1 MSGSHTPVEPIAI
14 VGMACRFPD
23 APDLAAYWRLLEE
36 GRQVVSEGEPG
47 SGVGRVGELFP
58 DATAAGDACRFG
70 AYLDDIDQFDPAFF
84 RISPVEAQ
92 VMDPQQRMMLETSW
106 RAVED
111 AGLNPETL
119 AGSRTGVYTGTS
131 NPEYRQLVLES
142 SEPVEAAFGLYASIG
157 TSLHGVSGR
166 VAYVLGVAGPSMVV
180 DAACASS
187 LVTVH
192 LAATALRRGE
202 ADIALAGGAHAVL
215 DRRLFEQRA
224 VSGMLSPDGRCKA
237 FDAGANGF
245 VRGEGCGVVVLKRLG
260 AAEADGDRIWG
271 VVRGSAVNHVGA
283 SVGLTVPDGPAQE
296 QVIEQALRQAG
307 LAPAEVDYLEAH
319 GTGTEVGDPI
329 ELEAAAAVYGRKR
342 DPERPLLI
350 GSVKTN
356 MGHLEP
362 AAGIAG
368 LIKTVLAMR
377 REWVPKHL
385 HFNNPN
391 PRVDWERI
399 PLRVVAEAERWPRHP
414 GRPARAG
421 VSAYGMSG
429 TNAHVVV
436 EGYGE
441 PAGEGSGVEHWVSG
455 AALTVPAPIPEPAAE
470 VASQEEI
477 RPRRTT
483 RLLPLSG
490 KTETALGELAER
502 YLAWLGDGDGQ
513 AAPGADPLEAL
524 ADMAWTAAVGRQHH
538 AHRAAVPFQD
548 ADSLRER
555 LRELADAPPVQ
566 RPAAVKKT
574 AFVYTGQGS
583 QWPGMGA
590 ALHANEPVARAVL
603 DRCDAVYREAHGSSL
618 LDAMFGRAGTEGQ
631 LDRTARSAP
640 ALYAIEC
647 ALAAQWSSLGVR
659 PDVVLGHS
667 MGEVAAAHAAGV
679 FSLEDGMRFAMAR
692 GSLLGATETGA
703 MAAVFAPADRVLAAI
718 EKLNAESD
726 GPGLSLAADNGTHRV
741 VSGAVPDIEAITER
755 FESEGVNV
763 KRLRT
768 VQAFHSALLEPA
780 LDDLQA
786 ALDGVEI
793 AAPSID
799 YVSNVTGRVLEPG
812 QKPDGAYWR
821 RHARQ
826 PVAFARGIQTLAEL
840 GVDMVVEIGPRP
852 VLGPLTS
859 LVWPEPAAGAQAA
872 PVVLSSLPGTPEEGT
887 PADAGFVEAVGK
899 AYAAGLEVSLAGLFA
914 GEERRRVAV
923 PGYPLQRHRH
933 WIATGKRRRSGA
945 GHALLG
951 ARHESPAGE
960 LMFETELSAADP
972 PWLTDH
978 RVFGRVVVPG
988 ALYGAMAASA
998 ALAEG
1003 SGAVVV
1009 EDLQLHSPLILP
1021 EDDEGADAGDAGRP
1035 VQLVLDADDGARARR
1050 VAIYS
1055 KKNGKGWT
1063 LHVEARLSRG
1073 GVPEAGASVDLDR
1086 LRAGMAA
1093 QDIAALYS
1101 AKSEAGID
1109 FGPAFRGLQAVW
1121 SAPGEALGE
1130 IAVPPEVDRQGLEV
1144 HPLLI
1149 DGCFQLLSAAR
1160 GAAPEGPPVTYMP
1173 FGWERLWLGGP
1184 LPDRIVCH
1192 VRLGEEV
1199 GGADGGAAA
1208 PAELATAE
1216 LRLYDPRGAALGGI
1230 HGFTVKRATRAVLAA
1245 AMEGVDDLLYEVV
1258 WRERPLAGGAQAADF
1273 LLASAALAG
1282 RVNAFEAYLS
1292 EAAVSGAE
1300 RRALENALGRLAW
1313 SYTLAALEKLGWKR
1327 TAGAAVEAGQLCREL
1342 GILPEHRR
1350 LSGRLLGMLSDAG
1363 ILEAQ
1368 PDGYVVAVGEDDA
1381 LPHAC
1386 LGDPEEHAAQLS
1398 AQHPHGAVELGV
1410 VRRCGGGLAD
1420 VLTGRARALDLLF
1433 GGEPN
1438 VGDLYKQGVA
1448 NRAWG
1453 KLLGDAVAE
1462 AVAGL
1467 PEGRRLRIVEVGGGT
1482 GSATG
1487 WILPKLPSG
1496 RFDYTFTDISAGFF
1510 ADAEARFGKSGESV
1524 EFKVLDIEAEPAE
1537 QGFEPHA
1544 CDLVIAANVLHATRD
1559 LGTTLANC
1567 RELLAP
1573 SGQLLALE
1581 SLCGE
1586 SWRDIVFGLLP
1597 DWWRFA
1603 DDYRP
1608 HHALASPE
1616 VWRRALGDAGFVDPR
1631 VMGHEATD
1639 DPIRPAHGLVL
1650 ARGPAVVAEPPGV
1663 WVLACDRVGHA
1674 AGLAAQLA
1682 ERNQTVVVAGATDAG
1697 AAAPTERPG
1706 VVHAAVEAQRRDSWR
1721 ALLEGLPGDAP
1732 LRGIVHLGA
1741 LDGRGLSATTEQLK
1755 EDVTAAAGSA
1765 LALVQGCLDANVEPA
1780 QGVWF
1785 VTCGAQALERER
1797 GGQLAGATLWG
1808 LGKVV
1813 AREAATLQPRM
1824 IDLDPAG
1831 DALPPDLINELL
1843 FADRENHV
1851 AHRAGSRLAA
1861 RLVRGK
1867 DGAQRLALPEETG
1880 CRVRDDRTY
1889 LITGGLGGIGG
1900 AVAEWLTDQGAR
1912 AIVLNGRRA
1921 PGAEAEAGI
1930 RALRERGVTAQVEL
1944 ADLADPSDV
1953 QAMLSRID
1961 ADLPPLGGVF
1971 HSVGEL
1977 ADAALENQSWDRFER
1992 LLWPKVLG
2000 AWELHRATQGR
2011 DLDLFVLFSSMAG
2024 VRGNP
2029 GQSNYAAA
2037 NAFLD
2042 QLAGRRRALG
2052 LPGQVVQWGTWLRV
2066 GEAAEAAKDRGRIA
2080 DSLAA
2085 SGSGWF
2091 TPQQGIEALD
2101 RVVRQDLTSTA
2112 VASIDWQVYAD
2123 VLPDRPLFLE
2133 ELLAADEEESAT
2145 APDAGNDLLSAIRGA
2160 SQAEREESL
2169 VAFLQG
2175 LLQTVLR
2182 LPSAPSPTTRF
2193 FDLGMDSLMA
2203 VELRTRMNQ
2212 AFAGEY
2218 VVPNT
2223 AVFDHPDAAG
2233 LARHLA
2239 GEIAAAADTAE
2250 AAPPPKPG
2258 PKPDVQVAPR
2268 PRRRDDNAVAIV
2280 GMACRFPG
2288 AADPAAFWKL
2298 LEAGEDAVAN
2308 GRDGTDA
2315 WTGCVGDPAAQDAF
2329 SRRGGF
2335 VDALDRFD
2343 AGFFGL
2349 APIEARNMDPQQR
2362 LLLETSWQALE
2373 DAGMAPG
2380 SLGGSR
2386 TGVYFG
2392 IALSEYRDLMTA
2404 TGNGGGAFG
2413 NCGSIAVGRV
2423 AFLLGLQGPAMPV
2436 DLACASAL
2444 VAVHQGAAA
2453 IRQGET
2459 ELALAGGVNA
2469 VLSPASTR
2477 SFAAMGMLSPDG
2489 RCRAFDADADGYVR
2503 GEGCGVVVLKRL
2515 GRAEADGD
2523 RIWGVIRG
2531 SAVNQNGFG
2540 ADLLAPSG
2548 AAQQRVIEDALA
2560 QAGVSPADVDYLE
2573 AHGIGSKLGD
2583 PIEVEA
2589 AAAAYGKGRDAGHP
2603 LLIGSVKTNIGHL
2616 ESASGIA
2623 GLIKVLLAMRRRAIP
2638 RQLNFRTASP
2648 LVEWDRL
2655 PVRVVTETTP
2665 WPGHAERP
2673 SIAAVSAFGLSGTNA
2688 HAIVEGYQPEDAAG
2702 ARWLAPGPARK
2713 VTVPAPPSVAGLE
2726 LPQEGR
2732 AERRARMLPL
2742 SGKSDAALVEL
2753 AQRYLSWLD
2762 RDAGQSGSD
2771 EEAAAAL
2778 ADMAWTAGA
2787 GRSHFDHR
2795 AAVVFH
2801 DTESLRGGLQAVR
2814 AARGPGVT
2822 RAPRKVAFTYDGDGG
2837 EWLAAAGTLHET
2849 EPLARAVLDRC
2860 ADVFRDATGGSLL
2873 DTMSDVG
2880 GADAGSANA
2889 APALYA
2895 LQCALTALWGGVGIG
2910 PAAVVGHGA
2919 GMLAAARAAG
2929 ALGLDDGMRLAIAGS
2944 AAGTDT
2950 ALAEPSAPLISGA
2963 TGRVV
2968 DDPDAAL
2975 QGVGGSGPAGDEA
2988 TRQDCSEALAA
2999 LAVDVVVEIGGGSAA
3014 EGFAAAVAGAWEAG
3028 LDVTFSGLFA
3038 GEARRRIGLPTYPF
3052 QRRRHWVEIRQS
3064 SSPPAV

>member
-1 MSGSHTPVEPIAI
+1 MSGSHAPVEPIAI

-70 AYLDDIDQFDPAFF
+70 AYLDDIDQFDPTFF

-106 RAVED
+106 RAIED
-111 AGLNPETL
+111 AGMNPETL

-131 NPEYRQLVLES
+131 NPEYRQIVLES

-166 VAYVLGVAGPSMVV
+166 VAYVLGVSGPSMVV

-296 QVIEQALRQAG
+296 QVIEDALLQAG

-329 ELEAAAAVYGRKR
+329 ELEAAAAVYGRER
-342 DPERPLLI
+342 DPKRPLLI

-391 PRVDWERI
+391 PRVDWQRI
-399 PLRVVAEAERWPRHP
+399 PLRVVAEAESWPSHP

-441 PAGEGSGVEHWVSG
+441 PPGEGAGVEHWVSG
-455 AALTVPAPIPEPAAE
+455 AALRVPAPIPEPAAE
-470 VASQEEI
+470 VTSQEQVH
-477 RPRRTT
+477 PRRTT

-502 YLAWLGDGDGQ
+502 YLAWLGDGDSDGH

-538 AHRAAVPFQD
+538 VHRAAVPFQN

-555 LRELADAPPVQ
+555 LRELADAPPAQ
-566 RPAAVKKT
+566 RPAAVKKI

-603 DRCDAVYREAHGSSL
+603 DRCDAVFREANGSSL
-618 LDAMFGRAGTEGQ
+618 LDVMFGRAGTEGQ
-631 LDRTARSAP
+631 LDRTAHSAP

-679 FSLEDGMRFAMAR
+679 FGLEDGMRFAMAR

-703 MAAVFAPADRVLAAI
+703 MAAVFAPADRVLAAVD
-718 EKLNAESD
+718 KLNAESD

-786 ALDGVEI
+786 ALDGVGI

-799 YVSNVTGRVLEPG
+799 YVSNLTGRVLEPG
-812 QKPDGAYWR
+812 QKPDAAYWR

-826 PVAFARGIQTLAEL
+826 PVAFVQGIRTLAEL

-872 PVVLSSLPGTPEEGT
+872 PVVLSSLEGTPDEGT
-887 PADAGFVEAVGK
+887 PADAGFVEAVGQ

-933 WIATGKRRRSGA
+933 WIATGKRRRSSA

-1021 EDDEGADAGDAGRP
+1021 EDEEGGDAGGTGRP

-1055 KKNGKGWT
+1055 KKSGKGWT

-1073 GVPEAGASVDLDR
+1073 GVSEAGASVNLDR

-1093 QDIAALYS
+1093 QDVAALYS

-1130 IAVPPEVDRQGLEV
+1130 IAVPQEVDRQGLEV

-1160 GAAPEGPPVTYMP
+1160 GPVAEGPPVTYMP
-1173 FGWERLWLGGP
+1173 FGWERLWLSGP

-1199 GGADGGAAA
+1199 QGNDGEGGA
-1208 PAELATAE
+1208 AELATAE
-1216 LRLYDPRGAALGGI
+1216 LRIYDPQGAALGAI
-1230 HGFTVKRATRAVLAA
+1230 HGFTVKRATRAALAA
-1245 AMEGVDDLLYEVV
+1245 AMEGIDELLYEVV
-1258 WRERPLAGGAQAADF
+1258 WRERPLAGGAQPADF
-1273 LLASAALAG
+1273 LLASEALAG
-1282 RVNAFEAYLS
+1282 RVNAFEDYLS

-1300 RRALENALGRLAW
+1300 RRALENALGRLAQ

-1327 TAGAAVEAGQLCREL
+1327 TAGATVEPEQLRREL

-1363 ILEAQ
+1363 ILTAQ
-1368 PDGYVVAVGEDDA
+1368 PDGYIVAVGEGDA
-1381 LPHAC
+1381 LPHAY
-1386 LGDPEEHAAQLS
+1386 LGDPEDHAAQLS

-1438 VGDLYKQGVA
+1438 VGDLYKKGVA

-1510 ADAEARFGKSGESV
+1510 ADAEARFGKSEESV
-1524 EFKVLDIEAEPAE
+1524 EFEVLDIEAEPAE

-1544 CDLVIAANVLHATRD
+1544 YDLVIAANVLHATRD
-1559 LGTTLANC
+1559 LGATLANC

-1663 WVLACDRVGHA
+1663 WVLAGDRAGHA
-1674 AGLAAQLA
+1674 AGLAAALA
-1682 ERNQTVVVAGATDAG
+1682 ERNQTVVVAGATDTG
-1697 AAAPTERPG
+1697 AAPSECPG

-1721 ALLEGLPGDAP
+1721 ALLEGLPKDAP

-1780 QGVWF
+1780 PGRV
-1785 VTCGAQALERER
+1785 VRDVR
-1797 GGQLAGATLWG
+1797 GAGA
-1808 LGKVV
+1808 
-1813 AREAATLQPRM
+1813 
-1824 IDLDPAG
+1824 
-1831 DALPPDLINELL
+1831 
-1843 FADRENHV
+1843 
-1851 AHRAGSRLAA
+1851 
-1861 RLVRGK
+1861 
-1867 DGAQRLALPEETG
+1867 
-1880 CRVRDDRTY
+1880 
-1889 LITGGLGGIGG
+1889 
-1900 AVAEWLTDQGAR
+1900 GAR
-1912 AIVLNGRRA
+1912 ARGAACRRHALGPGQGR
-1921 PGAEAEAGI
+1921 GA
-1930 RALRERGVTAQVEL
+1930 
-1944 ADLADPSDV
+1944 
-1953 QAMLSRID
+1953 
-1961 ADLPPLGGVF
+1961 GG
-1971 HSVGEL
+1971 G
-1977 ADAALENQSWDRFER
+1977 DAA
-1992 LLWPKVLG
+1992 
-2000 AWELHRATQGR
+2000 
-2011 DLDLFVLFSSMAG
+2011 
-2024 VRGNP
+2024 
-2029 GQSNYAAA
+2029 
-2037 NAFLD
+2037 
-2042 QLAGRRRALG
+2042 
-2052 LPGQVVQWGTWLRV
+2052 
-2066 GEAAEAAKDRGRIA
+2066 AEDG
-2080 DSLAA
+2080 
-2085 SGSGWF
+2085 
-2091 TPQQGIEALD
+2091 
-2101 RVVRQDLTSTA
+2101 
-2112 VASIDWQVYAD
+2112 
-2123 VLPDRPLFLE
+2123 
-2133 ELLAADEEESAT
+2133 
-2145 APDAGNDLLSAIRGA
+2145 
-2160 SQAEREESL
+2160 
-2169 VAFLQG
+2169 
-2175 LLQTVLR
+2175 
-2182 LPSAPSPTTRF
+2182 
-2193 FDLGMDSLMA
+2193 
-2203 VELRTRMNQ
+2203 
-2212 AFAGEY
+2212 
-2218 VVPNT
+2218 
-2223 AVFDHPDAAG
+2223 
-2233 LARHLA
+2233 
-2239 GEIAAAADTAE
+2239 
-2250 AAPPPKPG
+2250 
-2258 PKPDVQVAPR
+2258 R
-2268 PRRRDDNAVAIV
+2268 PR
-2280 GMACRFPG
+2280 
-2288 AADPAAFWKL
+2288 
-2298 LEAGEDAVAN
+2298 
-2308 GRDGTDA
+2308 
-2315 WTGCVGDPAAQDAF
+2315 
-2329 SRRGGF
+2329 SRRGGP
-2335 VDALDRFD
+2335 A
-2343 AGFFGL
+2343 AGFHQRAVVPGPREPYC
-2349 APIEARNMDPQQR
+2349 APRRGPA
-2362 LLLETSWQALE
+2362 
-2373 DAGMAPG
+2373 
-2380 SLGGSR
+2380 
-2386 TGVYFG
+2386 
-2392 IALSEYRDLMTA
+2392 
-2404 TGNGGGAFG
+2404 GGAPRAG
-2413 NCGSIAVGRV
+2413 PGRNAAAGAPRRNGVPRAGRPDLSDHRRPGRDRRRRGRV
-2423 AFLLGLQGPAMPV
+2423 A
-2436 DLACASAL
+2436 
-2444 VAVHQGAAA
+2444 
-2453 IRQGET
+2453 
-2459 ELALAGGVNA
+2459 
-2469 VLSPASTR
+2469 
-2477 SFAAMGMLSPDG
+2477 DG
-2489 RCRAFDADADGYVR
+2489 S
-2503 GEGCGVVVLKRL
+2503 
-2515 GRAEADGD
+2515 GRA
-2523 RIWGVIRG
+2523 RNR
-2531 SAVNQNGFG
+2531 
-2540 ADLLAPSG
+2540 
-2548 AAQQRVIEDALA
+2548 
-2560 QAGVSPADVDYLE
+2560 
-2573 AHGIGSKLGD
+2573 
-2583 PIEVEA
+2583 
-2589 AAAAYGKGRDAGHP
+2589 
-2603 LLIGSVKTNIGHL
+2603 
-2616 ESASGIA
+2616 
-2623 GLIKVLLAMRRRAIP
+2623 
-2638 RQLNFRTASP
+2638 
-2648 LVEWDRL
+2648 
-2655 PVRVVTETTP
+2655 
-2665 WPGHAERP
+2665 
-2673 SIAAVSAFGLSGTNA
+2673 
-2688 HAIVEGYQPEDAAG
+2688 
-2702 ARWLAPGPARK
+2702 
-2713 VTVPAPPSVAGLE
+2713 
-2726 LPQEGR
+2726 
-2732 AERRARMLPL
+2732 
-2742 SGKSDAALVEL
+2742 
-2753 AQRYLSWLD
+2753 AQRAPRTGRGGRGGHSC
-2762 RDAGQSGSD
+2762 A
-2771 EEAAAAL
+2771 
-2778 ADMAWTAGA
+2778 AGA
-2787 GRSHFDHR
+2787 GRNGTSGAGGLGRPVGRAGNALAHR
-2795 AAVVFH
+2795 RRSSAAGRCVPQRGRAVGRRAREPELGPVRAPAVAQGAGRLGAPSCDAGARPGPVRPLFEH
-2801 DTESLRGGLQAVR
+2801 GGCTGQPGPVELRGGERVPGPACGPPARAGPARPGGAV
-2814 AARGPGVT
+2814 GHV
-2822 RAPRKVAFTYDGDGG
+2822 
-2837 EWLAAAGTLHET
+2837 AAG
-2849 EPLARAVLDRC
+2849 
-2860 ADVFRDATGGSLL
+2860 
-2873 DTMSDVG
+2873 
-2880 GADAGSANA
+2880 
-2889 APALYA
+2889 
-2895 LQCALTALWGGVGIG
+2895 
-2910 PAAVVGHGA
+2910 
-2919 GMLAAARAAG
+2919 
-2929 ALGLDDGMRLAIAGS
+2929 
-2944 AAGTDT
+2944 
-2950 ALAEPSAPLISGA
+2950 
-2963 TGRVV
+2963 GR
-2968 DDPDAAL
+2968 
-2975 QGVGGSGPAGDEA
+2975 G
-2988 TRQDCSEALAA
+2988 R
-2999 LAVDVVVEIGGGSAA
+2999 GGSAGPRA
-3014 EGFAAAVAGAWEAG
+3014 HRR
-3028 LDVTFSGLFA
+3028 FA
-3038 GEARRRIGLPTYPF
+3038 GGVR
-3052 QRRRHWVEIRQS
+3052 QRVVH
-3064 SSPPAV
+3064 PAAGY

>member
-58 DATAAGDACRFG
+58 DATAAGEACRFG

-106 RAVED
+106 RAIED
-111 AGLNPETL
+111 AGMNPETL
-119 AGSRTGVYTGTS
+119 AGTRTGVYTGTS

-296 QVIEQALRQAG
+296 QVIEQALQQAG

-329 ELEAAAAVYGRKR
+329 ELEAAAAVYGRER

-391 PRVDWERI
+391 PRVDWQRI
-399 PLRVVAEAERWPRHP
+399 PLRVVAEAESWPRHP

-455 AALTVPAPIPEPAAE
+455 AALRVPAPVPEPAAE
-470 VASQEEI
+470 VTSQEEG

-502 YLAWLGDGDGQ
+502 YLAWLGDGDGDGY

-538 AHRAAVPFQD
+538 VHRAAVPFQD
-548 ADSLRER
+548 AASLRER
-555 LRELADAPPVQ
+555 LRELADAPPAQ
-566 RPAAVKKT
+566 RPATVKKT

-590 ALHANEPVARAVL
+590 ALYANEPVARAVL
-603 DRCDAVYREAHGSSL
+603 DRCDAVFREANGSSL
-618 LDAMFGRAGTEGQ
+618 LDVMFGRAGTEGQ

-647 ALAAQWSSLGVR
+647 ALAAQWASLGVR

-703 MAAVFAPADRVLAAI
+703 MAAVFAPADRVLA
-718 EKLNAESD
+718 EVDKLNAESG

-780 LDDLQA
+780 LNDLQA
-786 ALDGVEI
+786 ALDGVGI

-799 YVSNVTGRVLEPG
+799 YVSNLTGRVLEPG
-812 QKPDGAYWR
+812 QKPDAAYWR

-826 PVAFARGIQTLAEL
+826 PVAFARGIRTLAEL
-840 GVDMVVEIGPRP
+840 GVDLVVEIGPRP

-859 LVWPEPAAGAQAA
+859 LVWPEPAARVQAA
-872 PVVLSSLPGTPEEGT
+872 PVVLSSLQGTPDEGT
-887 PADAGFVEAVGK
+887 PADAGFVEAVGQ

-933 WIATGKRRRSGA
+933 WIATSRRRRSSA

-1021 EDDEGADAGDAGRP
+1021 EDEDGADAGAAGRP

-1055 KKNGKGWT
+1055 KQDQRGWT

-1073 GVPEAGASVDLDR
+1073 GVSEAGASVNLDR
-1086 LRAGMAA
+1086 LRDGMAA
-1093 QDIAALYS
+1093 QDVAALYS

-1130 IAVPPEVDRQGLEV
+1130 IAVPQEVDRQGLEV

-1160 GAAPEGPPVTYMP
+1160 GQAPEGPPVTYMP
-1173 FGWERLWLGGP
+1173 FGWERLWLSGP

-1192 VRLGEEV
+1192 VRLGDEIQ
-1199 GGADGGAAA
+1199 GADGEGGA
-1208 PAELATAE
+1208 AELATAE
-1216 LRLYDPRGAALGGI
+1216 LRIYDPQGAALGAI
-1230 HGFTVKRATRAVLAA
+1230 HGFTVKRATRAALAA
-1245 AMEGVDDLLYEVV
+1245 AMEGVDELLYEVV
-1258 WRERPLAGGAQAADF
+1258 WRERPLAVGAQPADF
-1273 LLASAALAG
+1273 LLASEALAG
-1282 RVNAFEAYLS
+1282 RVNAFEDYLS

-1300 RRALENALGRLAW
+1300 RRALENALGRLAQ

-1327 TAGAAVEAGQLCREL
+1327 TAGAAVEAEQLRREL

-1363 ILEAQ
+1363 ILEAR
-1368 PDGYVVAVGEDDA
+1368 PDGYVVAVGEGDA
-1381 LPHAC
+1381 LPHAY

-1438 VGDLYKQGVA
+1438 VGDLYKKGVA

-1462 AVAGL
+1462 AVADL
-1467 PEGRRLRIVEVGGGT
+1467 PDGRRLRIVEVGGGT

-1537 QGFEPHA
+1537 QDFEPHA
-1544 CDLVIAANVLHATRD
+1544 FDLVIAANVLHATRD
-1559 LGTTLANC
+1559 LGATLANC

-1603 DDYRP
+1603 DHYRP
-1608 HHALASPE
+1608 HHALASPD
-1616 VWRRALGDAGFVDPR
+1616 VWRTALGDAGFGDPR

-1663 WVLACDRVGHA
+1663 WVLAADRAGHA
-1674 AGLAAQLA
+1674 AGLAAGLA

-1697 AAAPTERPG
+1697 AAHSERPG
-1706 VVHAAVEAQRRDSWR
+1706 VVHAAVESQRRDSWR

-1741 LDGRGLSATTEQLK
+1741 LDGRGLSATTEQLA

-1765 LALVQGCLDANVEPA
+1765 LALV
-1780 QGVWF
+1780 
-1785 VTCGAQALERER
+1785 
-1797 GGQLAGATLWG
+1797 
-1808 LGKVV
+1808 
-1813 AREAATLQPRM
+1813 
-1824 IDLDPAG
+1824 
-1831 DALPPDLINELL
+1831 
-1843 FADRENHV
+1843 
-1851 AHRAGSRLAA
+1851 
-1861 RLVRGK
+1861 
-1867 DGAQRLALPEETG
+1867 
-1880 CRVRDDRTY
+1880 
-1889 LITGGLGGIGG
+1889 
-1900 AVAEWLTDQGAR
+1900 
-1912 AIVLNGRRA
+1912 
-1921 PGAEAEAGI
+1921 
-1930 RALRERGVTAQVEL
+1930 
-1944 ADLADPSDV
+1944 
-1953 QAMLSRID
+1953 
-1961 ADLPPLGGVF
+1961 
-1971 HSVGEL
+1971 
-1977 ADAALENQSWDRFER
+1977 
-1992 LLWPKVLG
+1992 
-2000 AWELHRATQGR
+2000 
-2011 DLDLFVLFSSMAG
+2011 
-2024 VRGNP
+2024 
-2029 GQSNYAAA
+2029 
-2037 NAFLD
+2037 
-2042 QLAGRRRALG
+2042 
-2052 LPGQVVQWGTWLRV
+2052 
-2066 GEAAEAAKDRGRIA
+2066 
-2080 DSLAA
+2080 
-2085 SGSGWF
+2085 
-2091 TPQQGIEALD
+2091 
-2101 RVVRQDLTSTA
+2101 
-2112 VASIDWQVYAD
+2112 
-2123 VLPDRPLFLE
+2123 
-2133 ELLAADEEESAT
+2133 
-2145 APDAGNDLLSAIRGA
+2145 
-2160 SQAEREESL
+2160 
-2169 VAFLQG
+2169 
-2175 LLQTVLR
+2175 
-2182 LPSAPSPTTRF
+2182 
-2193 FDLGMDSLMA
+2193 
-2203 VELRTRMNQ
+2203 
-2212 AFAGEY
+2212 
-2218 VVPNT
+2218 
-2223 AVFDHPDAAG
+2223 
-2233 LARHLA
+2233 
-2239 GEIAAAADTAE
+2239 
-2250 AAPPPKPG
+2250 
-2258 PKPDVQVAPR
+2258 
-2268 PRRRDDNAVAIV
+2268 
-2280 GMACRFPG
+2280 
-2288 AADPAAFWKL
+2288 
-2298 LEAGEDAVAN
+2298 
-2308 GRDGTDA
+2308 
-2315 WTGCVGDPAAQDAF
+2315 
-2329 SRRGGF
+2329 
-2335 VDALDRFD
+2335 
-2343 AGFFGL
+2343 
-2349 APIEARNMDPQQR
+2349 
-2362 LLLETSWQALE
+2362 
-2373 DAGMAPG
+2373 
-2380 SLGGSR
+2380 
-2386 TGVYFG
+2386 
-2392 IALSEYRDLMTA
+2392 
-2404 TGNGGGAFG
+2404 
-2413 NCGSIAVGRV
+2413 
-2423 AFLLGLQGPAMPV
+2423 
-2436 DLACASAL
+2436 
-2444 VAVHQGAAA
+2444 
-2453 IRQGET
+2453 
-2459 ELALAGGVNA
+2459 
-2469 VLSPASTR
+2469 
-2477 SFAAMGMLSPDG
+2477 
-2489 RCRAFDADADGYVR
+2489 
-2503 GEGCGVVVLKRL
+2503 
-2515 GRAEADGD
+2515 
-2523 RIWGVIRG
+2523 
-2531 SAVNQNGFG
+2531 
-2540 ADLLAPSG
+2540 
-2548 AAQQRVIEDALA
+2548 
-2560 QAGVSPADVDYLE
+2560 
-2573 AHGIGSKLGD
+2573 
-2583 PIEVEA
+2583 
-2589 AAAAYGKGRDAGHP
+2589 
-2603 LLIGSVKTNIGHL
+2603 
-2616 ESASGIA
+2616 
-2623 GLIKVLLAMRRRAIP
+2623 
-2638 RQLNFRTASP
+2638 
-2648 LVEWDRL
+2648 
-2655 PVRVVTETTP
+2655 
-2665 WPGHAERP
+2665 
-2673 SIAAVSAFGLSGTNA
+2673 
-2688 HAIVEGYQPEDAAG
+2688 
-2702 ARWLAPGPARK
+2702 
-2713 VTVPAPPSVAGLE
+2713 
-2726 LPQEGR
+2726 
-2732 AERRARMLPL
+2732 
-2742 SGKSDAALVEL
+2742 
-2753 AQRYLSWLD
+2753 
-2762 RDAGQSGSD
+2762 
-2771 EEAAAAL
+2771 
-2778 ADMAWTAGA
+2778 
-2787 GRSHFDHR
+2787 
-2795 AAVVFH
+2795 
-2801 DTESLRGGLQAVR
+2801 
-2814 AARGPGVT
+2814 
-2822 RAPRKVAFTYDGDGG
+2822 
-2837 EWLAAAGTLHET
+2837 
-2849 EPLARAVLDRC
+2849 
-2860 ADVFRDATGGSLL
+2860 
-2873 DTMSDVG
+2873 
-2880 GADAGSANA
+2880 
-2889 APALYA
+2889 
-2895 LQCALTALWGGVGIG
+2895 
-2910 PAAVVGHGA
+2910 
-2919 GMLAAARAAG
+2919 
-2929 ALGLDDGMRLAIAGS
+2929 
-2944 AAGTDT
+2944 
-2950 ALAEPSAPLISGA
+2950 
-2963 TGRVV
+2963 
-2968 DDPDAAL
+2968 
-2975 QGVGGSGPAGDEA
+2975 
-2988 TRQDCSEALAA
+2988 
-2999 LAVDVVVEIGGGSAA
+2999 
-3014 EGFAAAVAGAWEAG
+3014 
-3028 LDVTFSGLFA
+3028 
-3038 GEARRRIGLPTYPF
+3038 
-3052 QRRRHWVEIRQS
+3052 
-3064 SSPPAV
+3064 

>member
-1 MSGSHTPVEPIAI
+1 MPHSGAVSGSDAPVEPIAI
-14 VGMACRFPD
+14 VGMACRFPG
-23 APDLAAYWRLLEE
+23 APDLAEYWRLLEA
-36 GRQVVSEGEPG
+36 GRQVVGEGEPG
-47 SGVGRVGELFP
+47 SGIGRVGELFP

-106 RAVED
+106 RAIED
-111 AGLNPETL
+111 AGISPETL
-119 AGSRTGVYTGTS
+119 QGSRTGVYTGTS

-166 VAYVLGVAGPSMVV
+166 VAYVLGVAGPSMIV

-202 ADIALAGGAHAVL
+202 ADIAIAGGAHAIL

-245 VRGEGCGVVVLKRLG
+245 VRGEGCGVVVLKRLS
-260 AAEADGDRIWG
+260 AAEAAGDRIWG

-283 SVGLTVPDGPAQE
+283 SAGLTVPDGPAQE
-296 QVIEQALRQAG
+296 QVIEDALLQAG
-307 LAPAEVDYLEAH
+307 LAPAEIDYLEAH

-329 ELEAAAAVYGRKR
+329 ELEAAAAVYGRER

-391 PRVDWERI
+391 PRVDWQRL
-399 PLRVVAEAERWPRHP
+399 PLRVVGEAESWPRHP
-414 GRPARAG
+414 GRPPRAG

-455 AALTVPAPIPEPAAE
+455 AALRVPAPSPGLPAATTTHE
-470 VASQEEI
+470 HV
-477 RPRRTT
+477 PRQRTT

-502 YLAWLGDGDGQ
+502 YLAWLGDGAGH
-513 AAPGADPLEAL
+513 AAPGADPLQAL

-538 AHRAAVPFQD
+538 VHRAALLFQD
-548 ADSLRER
+548 ADSLKER
-555 LRELADAPPVQ
+555 LRAVADSAPAQ
-566 RPAAVKKT
+566 QPAAVKKV
-574 AFVYTGQGS
+574 AFAYTGQGS

-590 ALHANEPVARAVL
+590 ALHENEPVARAVL
-603 DRCDAVYREAHGSSL
+603 DRCDAVFREANGSSL
-618 LDAMFGRAGTEGQ
+618 LDVMFGREGTEGR
-631 LDRTARSAP
+631 LDRTAWSAP
-640 ALYAIEC
+640 ALYALEC
-647 ALAAQWSSLGVR
+647 ALTAQWSSLGVR

-667 MGEVAAAHAAGV
+667 MGEVAAAQAAGV
-679 FSLEDGMRFAMAR
+679 FGLEDGMRFAMAR

-703 MAAVFAPADRVLAAI
+703 MAAVFAPADRVLAAV
-718 EKLNAESD
+718 EKRNAESD

-755 FESEGVNV
+755 FESEGINV

-786 ALDGVEI
+786 AMDGVEI
-793 AAPSID
+793 ATPSID
-799 YVSNVTGRVLEPG
+799 YVSNVTGTVFDTG

-826 PVAFARGIQTLAEL
+826 PVAFAQGVRTLAEL
-840 GVDMVVEIGPRP
+840 GVDVVVEIGPRP

-859 LVWPEPAAGAQAA
+859 LVWPEPAAEGQAGRQPA
-872 PVVLSSLPGTPEEGT
+872 VLCSLPGTPEAGT
-887 PADAGFVEAVGK
+887 PPDAGFVEAVGQ
-899 AYAAGLEVSLAGLFA
+899 AYEAGLEVSLEGLYA
-914 GEERRRVAV
+914 GEERCRVAV
-923 PGYPLQRHRH
+923 PGYPLQRHRY
-933 WIATGKRRRSGA
+933 WIATARRRRSGA

-951 ARHESPAGE
+951 VRHESPAGE

-972 PWLTDH
+972 AWLTDH

-1021 EDDEGADAGDAGRP
+1021 EDEAGADAGDAGRP
-1035 VQLVLDADDGARARR
+1035 VQLVLDAADGARARR

-1055 KKNGKGWT
+1055 KQNERGWT
-1063 LHVEARLSRG
+1063 QHAEGRLARG
-1073 GVPEAGASVDLDR
+1073 GVSEAGERVDLER
-1086 LRAGMAA
+1086 LRDGMAA
-1093 QDIAALYS
+1093 QDVAALYS

-1121 SAPGEALGE
+1121 AAPGESLGE
-1130 IAVPPEVDRQGLEV
+1130 IALPHDVDRQGLEV

-1160 GAAPEGPPVTYMP
+1160 SPAADGAPVTYMP
-1173 FGWERLWLGGP
+1173 FGWERLWLTGP

-1199 GGADGGAAA
+1199 QGVDAGEGA

-1216 LRLYDPRGAALGGI
+1216 LALYDLQGAALGGI
-1230 HGFTVKRATRAVLAA
+1230 HGFTVKRATRAALAA
-1245 AMEGVDDLLYEVV
+1245 AVEGLDDLLYEVV
-1258 WRERPLAGGAQAADF
+1258 WRERPLAGGAQPADF
-1273 LLASAALAG
+1273 LLDSDALAA
-1282 RVNAFEAYLS
+1282 RVNAFEDYLS
-1292 EAAVSGAE
+1292 EAAVSAAE
-1300 RRALENALGRLAW
+1300 RSWLENALGRLAQ
-1313 SYTLAALEKLGWKR
+1313 SYTLAALARLGWKR
-1327 TAGAAVEAGQLCREL
+1327 IAGAPVDPEQLCREL
-1342 GILPEHRR
+1342 GILPEHGR

-1363 ILEAQ
+1363 ILAAR
-1368 PDGYVVAVGEDDA
+1368 PDGYVVAVGEGDA
-1381 LPHAC
+1381 LPHAY
-1386 LGDPEEHAAQLS
+1386 LGDPEDYAEQLS

-1438 VGDLYKQGVA
+1438 VGDLYKTGVA

-1453 KLLGDAVAE
+1453 KLLGDAVAM
-1462 AVAGL
+1462 AAAGL
-1467 PEGRRLRIVEVGGGT
+1467 PDGRRLRIVEVGGGT

-1510 ADAEARFGKSGESV
+1510 ADAEARFGKSEESV
-1524 EFKVLDIEAEPAE
+1524 EFKVLDIEAEPAG

-1544 CDLVIAANVLHATRD
+1544 YDLVIAANVLHATRD
-1559 LGTTLANC
+1559 LGATLGNC

-1608 HHALASPE
+1608 HHALATPD
-1616 VWRRALGDAGFVDPR
+1616 VWRSALAAAGFVDPR
-1631 VMGHEATD
+1631 ILGHEATD

-1650 ARGPAVVAEPPGV
+1650 ARGPAVVPEPPGV
-1663 WVLACDRVGHA
+1663 WVLAGDP
-1674 AGLAAQLA
+1674 AGLAAGLGAELA
-1682 ERNQTVVVAGATDAG
+1682 DRNQTVVLAGASDAG
-1697 AAAPTERPG
+1697 AAPAARPG
-1706 VVHAAVEAQRRDSWR
+1706 VAHAAVETQRRDSWR
-1721 ALLEGLPGDAP
+1721 ALLENLPGDAP

-1741 LDGRGLSATTEQLK
+1741 LEGRGLSATTEQLK

-1780 QGVWF
+1780 EGVWF
-1785 VTCGAQALERER
+1785 VTCGAQAVEQERA
-1797 GGQLAGATLWG
+1797 GQPAGATLWG

-1813 AREAATLQPRM
+1813 AREAANLQPRM

-1831 DALPPDLINELL
+1831 EALSPDLVNELL
-1843 FADRENHV
+1843 FPDRENHV

-1861 RLVRGK
+1861 RLVRGG
-1867 DGAQRLALPEETG
+1867 DGTRPPALPAETG

-1912 AIVLNGRRA
+1912 AIALNGRRA

-1930 RALRERGVTAQVEL
+1930 RALRERGVTVQVEL
-1944 ADLADPSDV
+1944 ADVADPSDV
-1953 QAMLSRID
+1953 RAMLSRID

-1977 ADAALENQSWDRFER
+1977 SDAALENQSWDRFER

-2000 AWELHRATQGR
+2000 AWELHRATLGR

-2066 GEAAEAAKDRGRIA
+2066 GEAAEAAQDRGRIA

-2085 SGSGWF
+2085 SGSAWF

-2123 VLPDRPLFLE
+2123 ILPDRPLFLE

-2145 APDAGNDLLSAIRGA
+2145 APDAESDLLSAIRSA
-2160 SQAEREESL
+2160 SPAQREELL

-2182 LPSAPSPTTRF
+2182 LPSTPSPTTRF

-2212 AFAGEY
+2212 TLAGEY

-2223 AVFDHPDAAG
+2223 AVFDHPDAAS

-2239 GEIAAAADTAE
+2239 GELAATAE
-2250 AAPPPKPG
+2250 ASPPPEPETKPAA
-2258 PKPDVQVAPR
+2258 QVAR
-2268 PRRRDDNAVAIV
+2268 QPRRHDDDAVAVV

-2288 AADPAAFWKL
+2288 AADPADFWKL
-2298 LEAGEDAVAN
+2298 LEAGEEAVADGRN
-2308 GRDGTDA
+2308 GTAA
-2315 WTGCVGDPAAQDAF
+2315 WAGCVGDPAAQDPF
-2329 SRRGGF
+2329 CRRGGF
-2335 VDALDRFD
+2335 VEGLDRFD

-2373 DAGMAPG
+2373 DAGMAPA
-2380 SLGGSR
+2380 SLAGSR

-2404 TGNGGGAFG
+2404 GGYGGSAFG

-2423 AFLLGLQGPAMPV
+2423 AFLLGLQGSAMPV

-2444 VAVHQGAAA
+2444 VAVHQGVAA
-2453 IRQGET
+2453 IRRGET
-2459 ELALAGGVNA
+2459 ELALVGGVNA

-2477 SFAAMGMLSPDG
+2477 SFAAMSMLSPDG
-2489 RCRAFDADADGYVR
+2489 VCRAFDADADGYVR

-2589 AAAAYGKGRDAGHP
+2589 AAAAYGKGRAAERP

-2623 GLIKVLLAMRRRAIP
+2623 GLIKVLLAMRRQAIP
-2638 RQLNFRTASP
+2638 RQLHFQSANP
-2648 LVEWDRL
+2648 LVEWSRL
-2655 PVRVVTETTP
+2655 PVRVVTEMTR
-2665 WPGHAERP
+2665 WPSHPGRP
-2673 SIAAVSAFGLSGTNA
+2673 PIAAVSAFGLSGTNA
-2688 HAIVEGYQPEDAAG
+2688 HVVVEGYEATDAAG
-2702 ARWLAPGPARK
+2702 LDLSRE
-2713 VTVPAPPSVAGLE
+2713 GLV
-2726 LPQEGR
+2726 GR
-2732 AERRARMLPL
+2732 RVRMLPL
-2742 SGKSDAALVEL
+2742 SGKTDDALGEL
-2753 AQRYLSWLD
+2753 AASYLSWLD
-2762 RDAGQSGSD
+2762 RDAARLPSD
-2771 EEAAAAL
+2771 EEAAAVL
-2778 ADMAWTAGA
+2778 ADMAWTAGV
-2787 GRSHFDHR
+2787 GRNHFRRR

-2801 DTESLRGGLQAVR
+2801 DAESLRSGLREVK
-2814 AARGPGVT
+2814 AARGSCAT
-2822 RAPRKVAFTYDGDGG
+2822 RESRKTAFAYAGRGG
-2837 EWLAAAGTLHET
+2837 RWLIAGSKLRET
-2849 EPLARAVLDRC
+2849 EPAARAVLDRC
-2860 ADVFRDATGGSLL
+2860 AEVFRDATGGSLL
-2873 DTMSDVG
+2873 DAIHEWDD
-2880 GADAGSANA
+2880 ADGVPENA

-2895 LQCALTALWGGVGIG
+2895 VQCALTALWAGAGVG
-2910 PAAVVGHGA
+2910 PVVVVGHGA
-2919 GMLAAARAAG
+2919 GMLAAAQAAG
-2929 ALGLDDGMRLAIAGS
+2929 AFNLDDGMRMAIAGS
-2944 AAGTDT
+2944 TSAAAGSMLQEP
-2950 ALAEPSAPLISGA
+2950 ALQIISGE

-2968 DDPDAAL
+2968 DKLDAAL
-2975 QGVGGSGPAGDEA
+2975 DGVSPGRPHGEPAA
-2988 TRQDCSEALAA
+2988 RRDCSAALAE
-2999 LAVDVVVEIGGGSAA
+2999 LAVDVVFEIGPRSNGEPADDGPTVLAGLPGTSDGNGSAG
-3014 EGFAAAVAGAWEAG
+3014 EGFVDVVAAAYEVG
-3028 LDVTFSGLFA
+3028 LDVDFSGLFA
-3038 GEARRRIGLPTYPF
+3038 GEARRRVGLPTYPF
-3052 QRRRHWVEIRQS
+3052 QRRRHWV
-3064 SSPPAV
+3064 